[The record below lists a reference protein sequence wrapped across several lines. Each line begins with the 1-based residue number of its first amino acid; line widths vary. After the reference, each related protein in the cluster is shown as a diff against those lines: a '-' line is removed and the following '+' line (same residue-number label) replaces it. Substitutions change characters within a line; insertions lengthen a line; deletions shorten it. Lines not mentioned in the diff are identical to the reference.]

1 MTTIPSATYLRKS
14 FPNVARTKV
23 RTASTKSHL
32 RILEREACDRRNG
45 GAVEVEVDPFA
56 SAKVGL
62 VTPTGVEAG
71 TLEVPMK

>member
-1 MTTIPSATYLRKS
+1 MLLEVKIRRYNEIVVTPPSSIHKSPRNDHNSIRNLYKS

-45 GAVEVEVDPFA
+45 GAV
-56 SAKVGL
+56 
-62 VTPTGVEAG
+62 
-71 TLEVPMK
+71 